1 MANEKKKGGLKEYL
15 KGVKTE
21 MKKVV
26 WPTKKELG
34 SYTCMVLIACA
45 LFAVGFWILDSI
57 FAAGLGVLFG
67 A

>member
-1 MANEKKKGGLKEYL
+1 MATEKKKVGLREYL

-26 WPTKKELG
+26 WPTKKEMI
-34 SYTCMVLIACA
+34 SFFWMVVFACA
-45 LFAVGFWILDSI
+45 LFAVGFWILDSL

>member
-1 MANEKKKGGLKEYL
+1 MANEKKKGGLREYL

-21 MKKVV
+21 IKKVV

-45 LFAVGFWILDSI
+45 LFAVGFWLLDSI
-57 FAAGLGVLFG
+57 FAAGLGVLVG